1 LRKETKLK
9 QRVYKNLDQNKRNQ
23 IKKILKINEKD
34 GNIISILQQIQDS
47 FGYLPENVLKNISK
61 ELKIPLSEIYG
72 IATFY
77 AQFTFNPE
85 GKIAITTCDGTACH
99 VQGGPLLK
107 EYIENNLEIKSGETT
122 EDGLFSL
129 KTVACIGCCAIA
141 PAIIVN
147 EEVHG
152 NLTFQKISKLMT
164 KLKKRAQTEV

>member
-1 LRKETKLK
+1 MK

>member
-1 LRKETKLK
+1 MK
-9 QRVYKNLDQNKRNQ
+9 QRVYKNLDQNQRNQ

-47 FGYLPENVLKNISK
+47 FGYLPENVLLNISK

-77 AQFTFNPE
+77 AQFTFNPK

-107 EYIENNLEIKSGETT
+107 EYIETNLQIKSGETT

>member
-1 LRKETKLK
+1 MK
-9 QRVYKNLDQNKRNQ
+9 QRVYKNLDQNQRNQ

-47 FGYLPENVLKNISK
+47 FGYLPENVLLNISK

-99 VQGGPLLK
+99 VQGGPLVK
-107 EYIENNLEIKSGETT
+107 EYIETNLQIKSGETT

-152 NLTFQKISKLMT
+152 NLTFQKISRLMA

>member
-1 LRKETKLK
+1 MK
-9 QRVYKNLDQNKRNQ
+9 QRVYKNLDQNQRNQ

-47 FGYLPENVLKNISK
+47 FGYLPENVLLNISK

-107 EYIENNLEIKSGETT
+107 EYIETNLQIKSGETT

>member
-1 LRKETKLK
+1 MK
-9 QRVYKNLDQNKRNQ
+9 QRVYKNLDQNQRNQ

-47 FGYLPENVLKNISK
+47 FGYLPENVLLNISK

-107 EYIENNLEIKSGETT
+107 EFIETNLQIKSGETT